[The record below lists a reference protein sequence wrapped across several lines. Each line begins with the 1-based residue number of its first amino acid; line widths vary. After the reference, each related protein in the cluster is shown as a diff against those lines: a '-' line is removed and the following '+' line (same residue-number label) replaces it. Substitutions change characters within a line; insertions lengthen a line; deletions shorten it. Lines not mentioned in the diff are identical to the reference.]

1 MCPPFFRRHDVC
13 RRYGLGPAS
22 PALAKGAMTKRLYVG
37 NLPYTTDEMTL
48 RDLFSQYGQVES
60 VQIATDRETGRSR
73 GFAFVDMATD
83 ADAQAAIQGLSGYQ
97 MNGRPLTIE
106 EARPREAAG
115 ARGFGRGGYR

>member
-1 MCPPFFRRHDVC
+1 M
-13 RRYGLGPAS
+13 S
-22 PALAKGAMTKRLYVG
+22 KRLYVG
-37 NLPYTTDEMTL
+37 NLPYAADETTL

-97 MNGRPLTIE
+97 MDGRPLTIE

-115 ARGFGRGGYR
+115 ARGGYGRGGGYR

>member
-1 MCPPFFRRHDVC
+1 M
-13 RRYGLGPAS
+13 S
-22 PALAKGAMTKRLYVG
+22 KRLYVG
-37 NLPYTTDEMTL
+37 NLPYAADETTL

-97 MNGRPLTIE
+97 MDGRPLTIE

-115 ARGFGRGGYR
+115 ARGGYGRGGG